1 MDKRPRVGR
10 GDKHDHMREEI
21 AERAARLIEE
31 GETDYAKAARK
42 AAKQL
47 HAEGNLSLPD
57 LKEIDFALRRRQA
70 LYSSESNAHALTAL
84 RAAALMVMQQFERFA
99 PWLVGPVL
107 SGTANVHSA
116 IELEL
121 IGIEPKR
128 FEMYLL
134 EKQIDFTRPDVTPQ
148 VAPASA
154 KSGHLVG
161 YSLTISGYPVTLVI
175 FENHAVRQRAYPQ
188 HHIRH
193 ERLQYEGALRWF
205 YPDQDN

>member
-1 MDKRPRVGR
+1 MDKRPRVVR
-10 GDKHDHMREEI
+10 GEKNDQLREEI

-47 HAEGNLSLPD
+47 RAEGNSSLPD

-70 LYSSESNAHALTAL
+70 LYSRESHAQALTSL
-84 RAAALMVMQQFERFA
+84 RDAALMVMQQFEQFA
-99 PWLVGPVL
+99 PWLAGPVL
-107 SGTANVHSA
+107 TGTANIHSA

-121 IGIEPKR
+121 VGVEQKR

-134 EKQIDFTRPDVTPQ
+134 EKQVDFTGPDAEPHV
-148 VAPASA
+148 VPASA
-154 KSGHLVG
+154 KSGQVVS
-161 YSLTISGYPVTLVI
+161 YSLTISEYAVKMVI
-175 FENHAVRQRAYPQ
+175 FESHAVRQRAYPQ

-193 ERLQYEGALRWF
+193 ERVQYEGALIRF
-205 YPDQDN
+205 YPGKDY

>member
-1 MDKRPRVGR
+1 MDKRPRAVR
-10 GDKHDHMREEI
+10 GDKHDYIREEI

-47 HAEGNLSLPD
+47 RVAGSLNLPD
-57 LKEIDFALRRRQA
+57 LKEIDFALHRRQV
-70 LYSSESNAHALTAL
+70 LYSRESHAQTLTGL
-84 RAAALMVMQQFERFA
+84 RDAALMVMQQLEQFA

-121 IGIEPKR
+121 IGVNAKR

-134 EKQIDFTRPDVTPQ
+134 ESRTHFSGPNVDSH

-154 KSGHLVG
+154 KAGHVVC
-161 YSLTISGYPVTLVI
+161 YSLTISGHAVKVVI
-175 FENHAVRQRAYPQ
+175 FENHAVRQSAFPQ

-193 ERLQYEGALRWF
+193 ERLQ
-205 YPDQDN
+205 

>member
-1 MDKRPRVGR
+1 MDKRPRAGR
-10 GDKHDHMREEI
+10 GGKHDHMREEI

-42 AAKQL
+42 AANQL
-47 HAEGNLSLPD
+47 HVEGSLSLPN
-57 LKEIDFALRRRQA
+57 LNEIDFALRQRQT
-70 LYSSESNAHALTAL
+70 LYSSESHSHTLTAL
-84 RAAALMVMQQFERFA
+84 RAAALIVMKQFEQFA

-107 SGTANVHSA
+107 TGTANEHSA

-128 FEMYLL
+128 FEMYLFG
-134 EKQIDFTRPDVTPQ
+134 KQMYYTGPKISPQ

-154 KSGHLVG
+154 ESGHVVS
-161 YSLTISGYPVTLVI
+161 YSLTISGQLVKI
-175 FENHAVRQRAYPQ
+175 VLFENHAVRQRAYPQ

-193 ERLQYEGALRWF
+193 ERVQYQGALRRF
-205 YPDQDN
+205 CPDQD